1 MTIYLHR
8 RTQYIDAMHRT
19 ASSFLPAA
27 AAFYQGKVFSHA
39 RLENNEKHGSRLFP
53 FVADAFKVALK
64 FDLEFYSSDDG
75 FFFYF
80 ALDWVEMKNVCA
92 F

>member
-1 MTIYLHR
+1 
-8 RTQYIDAMHRT
+8 MHRT